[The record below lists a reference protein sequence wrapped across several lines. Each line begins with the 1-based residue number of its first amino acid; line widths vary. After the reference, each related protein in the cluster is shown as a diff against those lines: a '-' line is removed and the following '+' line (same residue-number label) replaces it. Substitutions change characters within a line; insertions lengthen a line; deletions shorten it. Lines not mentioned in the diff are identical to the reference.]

1 MLNYFKFRT
10 NKYLVHIPL
19 HGPLARFVKLL
30 VAHAPGMPG
39 PFSPPPQVSEPDMH
53 HDPCV
58 TNVPWCMPGSLTSG
72 FSRSLWRKKRS
83 RHSRY
88 MCRLIARSREVS
100 KSQNSGLH
108 FTNRS
113 EIWQAHR
120 RQHRCR
126 DAYQIPERCNH
137 YNTQSRGFDISRD
150 LVVRHLIEA
159 LAIFESDRITLKS
172 YLSPSRI

>member
-39 PFSPPPQVSEPDMH
+39 TFSPPPRVSEPDMH

-72 FSRSLWRKKRS
+72 FSRSLWWRKTFPAFPVHVQPAILRIWWKAHVKLTLRWDSNISNQPDQTLNLMSGRTSYRKISWSLEVAKFGSTLYQSLWNLTGTSSTASLPRCLSNS
-83 RHSRY
+83 RA
-88 MCRLIARSREVS
+88 M
-100 KSQNSGLH
+100 
-108 FTNRS
+108 
-113 EIWQAHR
+113 
-120 RQHRCR
+120 
-126 DAYQIPERCNH
+126 
-137 YNTQSRGFDISRD
+137 QS
-150 LVVRHLIEA
+150 L
-159 LAIFESDRITLKS
+159 
-172 YLSPSRI
+172 